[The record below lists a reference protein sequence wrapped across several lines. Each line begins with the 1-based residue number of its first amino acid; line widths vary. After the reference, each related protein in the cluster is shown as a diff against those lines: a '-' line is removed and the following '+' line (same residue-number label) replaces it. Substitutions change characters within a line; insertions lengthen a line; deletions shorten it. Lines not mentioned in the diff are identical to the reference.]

1 VHHSAKGFSLLI
13 HVASG
18 STSKVLALLLSGSQT
33 LKARKELKMDV
44 KVVLSSDEIINGLK
58 HYRRIAK
65 QDVLRASETQ
75 DPDTFR
81 THAETRRDVYA
92 QLTELAEKLSPSD
105 VAREA
110 LKRYQELPFVTGTSI
125 NEHVDVKAQESA
137 LENFFLMIGLEPKI
151 RREVRSQRPPL
162 SS

>member
-1 VHHSAKGFSLLI
+1 
-13 HVASG
+13 
-18 STSKVLALLLSGSQT
+18 LALLLSGSQT

>member
-1 VHHSAKGFSLLI
+1 
-13 HVASG
+13 
-18 STSKVLALLLSGSQT
+18 
-33 LKARKELKMDV
+33 MDV
-44 KVVLSSDEIINGLK
+44 RVVLSSDDLIRGLK

-65 QDVLRASETQ
+65 QDVLRATET
-75 DPDTFR
+75 DFPDVFR

-105 VAREA
+105 VAKEA
-110 LKRYQELPFVTGTSI
+110 LNVYQQLPFVTGTS
-125 NEHVDVKAQESA
+125 EQEFVDIKAKENA

-151 RREVRSQRPPL
+151 RREVRSQRPSL